1 MSPTPPSP
9 VDRRAFLKG
18 LAGLGGAAIAT
29 AYALPAW
36 AEGLFDGGILPLA
49 WRDQIGLQLF
59 TVRDKFPTD
68 YAGTLEAVAKIG
80 YKQVQPTM
88 NYGGK
93 SPTEVK
99 AILDQNGLTAPA
111 THVSP
116 PNGAG
121 FEKTLDAYAAMG
133 HKYTTV
139 NVGGE
144 RRGRG
149 AGAGR
154 GPETWPIYSGSG
166 AAGGRAP
173 GAAGLAAPA
182 SATDTTPSTSAP
194 ANAAPSAPALMSQRA
209 PAPAQTLDD
218 VKRTAAA
225 LNEAGRITRK
235 HGIKVIVH
243 NHTVE
248 FAPPPADG
256 SQRPYDVLLAETDP
270 ELVAMELDIGWAT
283 AAGAQPLELFKQAP
297 GRFEVWHVKD
307 MTGLAAL
314 NGKSMIERQ
323 RSAQIV
329 PVGQGEID
337 YKPIFAEAQPAGMKY
352 FFVEQDSAPQSGD
365 SLAAA
370 ATSYRALAA
379 LLA

>member
-1 MSPTPPSP
+1 MSPTPQ
-9 VDRRAFLKG
+9 DRRTFLRG
-18 LAGLGGAAIAT
+18 LAGIGGAALASV
-29 AYALPAW
+29 YALPAW
-36 AEGLFDGGILPLA
+36 AETLQGRVDGLLLPRA

-80 YKQVQPTM
+80 FKQVQPTM
-88 NYGGK
+88 SYAGK
-93 SPTEVK
+93 TPAEVK
-99 AILDQNGLTAPA
+99 AILDKTGLTAPA

-116 PNGAG
+116 PNGADL
-121 FEKTLDAYAAMG
+121 EKTLDDYAMMG

-144 RRGRG
+144 GRGRG
-149 AGAGR
+149 GPGGPGGPR
-154 GPETWPIYSGSG
+154 GPG
-166 AAGGRAP
+166 AP
-173 GAAGLAAPA
+173 GAAPAGAAPA
-182 SATDTTPSTSAP
+182 GPP
-194 ANAAPSAPALMSQRA
+194 PQRP
-209 PAPAQTLDD
+209 PAPPQTLDS

-225 LNEAGRITRK
+225 LNDAGRITQK

-248 FAPPPADG
+248 FGPLADS

-270 ELVAMELDIGWAT
+270 GLVAMELDIGWARV
-283 AAGAQPLELFKQAP
+283 AGADPLALFKQAP

-314 NGKSMIERQ
+314 DGKSMSERQ
-323 RSAQIV
+323 RAAQIV
-329 PVGQGEID
+329 PIGQGEID
-337 YKPIFAEAQPAGMKY
+337 YKTYFAQAAAAGLKY

-370 ATSYRALAA
+370 ATSYHALST

>member
-1 MSPTPPSP
+1 MSPTPPTP
-9 VDRRAFLKG
+9 VDRRAFLRG
-18 LAGLGGAAIAT
+18 LAGIGGAALTI

-36 AEGLFDGGILPLA
+36 AESLASRDGGLLLPLA

-59 TVRDKFPTD
+59 TVRDRFPTD

-80 YKQVQPTM
+80 FKQVQPTM

-93 SPTEVK
+93 SPAEVK
-99 AILDQNGLTAPA
+99 AILDRNGLTAPT

-116 PNGAG
+116 PNGPDL
-121 FEKTLDAYAAMG
+121 EKTLDDYASIG

-144 RRGRG
+144 GRGRRPSAARDSVG
-149 AGAGR
+149 
-154 GPETWPIYSGSG
+154 PIYSGSG

-173 GAAGLAAPA
+173 GAAPGSA
-182 SATDTTPSTSAP
+182 SATATGTATP
-194 ANAAPSAPALMSQRA
+194 ANGAPSATGPMPQRP
-209 PAPAQTLDD
+209 PAPPQTLEA

-225 LNEAGRITRK
+225 LNEAGRITQK

-248 FAPPPADG
+248 FGPLAD
-256 SQRPYDVLLAETDP
+256 SPLRPYDVLLTETDP
-270 ELVAMELDIGWAT
+270 SLVAMELDIGWAT
-283 AAGAQPLELFKQAP
+283 VAGAKALDLFKQAP

-307 MTGLAAL
+307 IAGLAAL
-314 NGKSMIERQ
+314 EGKSMSERQ
-323 RSAQIV
+323 RAAQIV

-337 YKPIFAEAQPAGMKY
+337 YKPIFAEAQSAGLKY
-352 FFVEQDSAPQSGD
+352 FYVEQDSAPQSGD

>member
-1 MSPTPPSP
+1 MSPSSP
-9 VDRRAFLKG
+9 QDRRAFLRG
-18 LAGLGGAAIAT
+18 LAGIGGAALAT
-29 AYALPAW
+29 AYAIPAW
-36 AEGLFDGGILPLA
+36 AESLESRLSGVLLPRA

-59 TVRDKFPTD
+59 TVRDRFPTD

-88 NYGGK
+88 SYAGK
-93 SPTEVK
+93 TPAEVK
-99 AILDQNGLTAPA
+99 AILDRTGLTAPA

-116 PNGAG
+116 PNGPD
-121 FEKTLDAYAAMG
+121 FEKTLDDYAMIG

-144 RRGRG
+144 GRGRPPAGPGGGRG
-149 AGAGR
+149 AGF
-154 GPETWPIYSGSG
+154 SGSG
-166 AAGGRAP
+166 AAGGTAP
-173 GAAGLAAPA
+173 GGAPA
-182 SATDTTPSTSAP
+182 GPMP
-194 ANAAPSAPALMSQRA
+194 QRP
-209 PAPAQTLDD
+209 PAPPQTLDA
-218 VKRTAAA
+218 VKRTADA
-225 LNEAGRITRK
+225 LNTAGRTTQK

-248 FAPPPADG
+248 FAPLADS

-270 ELVAMELDIGWAT
+270 ALVAMELDIGWAKV
-283 AAGAQPLELFKQAP
+283 AGADPIALFKQAP

-307 MTGLAAL
+307 MTGLATL
-314 NGKSMIERQ
+314 DGKSMSERQ
-323 RSAQIV
+323 RAAQIV
-329 PVGQGEID
+329 PIGQGEID
-337 YKPIFAEAQPAGMKY
+337 YKSIFAQAPAAGLKY

-370 ATSYRALAA
+370 ATSYRALSS

>member
-1 MSPTPPSP
+1 MSSKSSQ
-9 VDRRAFLKG
+9 DRRSFLRG
-18 LAGLGGAAIAT
+18 LAGIGGAALAT

-36 AEGLFDGGILPLA
+36 AETIEGRVDGLFLPQA
-49 WRDQIGLQLF
+49 WRAQIGLQLF
-59 TVRDKFPTD
+59 TVRDKFVTD

-80 YKQVQPTM
+80 FKQVQPTM

-93 SPTEVK
+93 TPAEVK
-99 AILDQNGLTAPA
+99 AILDKNGLTAPA

-116 PNGAG
+116 ANGPD
-121 FEKTLDAYAAMG
+121 FEKTLDDYAMIG

-139 NVGGE
+139 NTGGE
-144 RRGRG
+144 GRGRG

-154 GPETWPIYSGSG
+154 GTGTGPIYSGQG
-166 AAGGRAP
+166 AAGGTAP
-173 GAAGLAAPA
+173 GSAPA
-182 SATDTTPSTSAP
+182 AASASSATSAP
-194 ANAAPSAPALMSQRA
+194 APRPAP
-209 PAPAQTLDD
+209 PAQTLES

-225 LNEAGRITRK
+225 LNEAGRITQK

-248 FAPPPADG
+248 FGPLAD
-256 SQRPYDVLLAETDP
+256 SPLRPYDVLIAETDP
-270 ELVAMELDIGWAT
+270 SLVALELDIGWAT
-283 AAGAQPLELFKQAP
+283 VAGAKPLDLFKQAP

-314 NGKSMIERQ
+314 EGKSMSERQ
-323 RSAQIV
+323 RAAQIV
-329 PVGQGEID
+329 PIGQGEID
-337 YKPIFAEAQPAGMKY
+337 YKSIFAQASAAGMKH
-352 FFVEQDSAPQSGD
+352 FFVEQDSAPASGD

-370 ATSYRALAA
+370 AASYRALSS

>member
-1 MSPTPPSP
+1 MSQTPPSP
-9 VDRRAFLKG
+9 LDRRAFLRG
-18 LAGLGGAAIAT
+18 LAGLGGAALVT
-29 AYALPAW
+29 ANALPAW
-36 AEGLFDGGILPLA
+36 AESLESRANGLLLPQA

-59 TVRDKFPTD
+59 TVRDKFPSD
-68 YAGTLEAVAKIG
+68 YAGTLEAVARIG

-93 SPTEVK
+93 SPAEVK
-99 AILDQNGLTAPA
+99 AILDKNGLTAPA

-116 PNGAG
+116 PNGAD
-121 FEKTLDAYAAMG
+121 FEKTLDDYALMG

-139 NVGGE
+139 NTGGE
-144 RRGRG
+144 GRGR
-149 AGAGR
+149 
-154 GPETWPIYSGSG
+154 
-166 AAGGRAP
+166 
-173 GAAGLAAPA
+173 AAPA
-182 SATDTTPSTSAP
+182 AASGTAAARS
-194 ANAAPSAPALMSQRA
+194 APSAP
-209 PAPAQTLDD
+209 PAASSDS
-218 VKRTAAA
+218 VKRTADA
-225 LNEAGRITRK
+225 LNEAGRITQK

-248 FAPPPADG
+248 FAPLADS
-256 SQRPYDVLLAETDP
+256 SQHPYDILLAQLDP
-270 ELVAMELDIGWAT
+270 SLVAMELDIGWAT
-283 AAGAQPLELFKQAP
+283 VAGAKPLELFKQHP

-314 NGKSMIERQ
+314 EGKTESERQ
-323 RSAQIV
+323 RAAQIV

-337 YKPIFAEAQPAGMKY
+337 YKSIFAQAGVAGMKY

-370 ATSYRALAA
+370 ATSYRALSS

>member
-1 MSPTPPSP
+1 MSPTQ
-9 VDRRAFLKG
+9 DRRTFLRG
-18 LAGLGGAAIAT
+18 LAGIGGAAVASV
-29 AYALPAW
+29 YAIPAW
-36 AEGLFDGGILPLA
+36 AESLQGRVDGLVLAHA

-80 YKQVQPTM
+80 FKQVQPTM
-88 NYGGK
+88 SYAGK
-93 SPTEVK
+93 TPAEVK
-99 AILDQNGLTAPA
+99 AILDRTGLTAPA

-116 PNGAG
+116 PNGPDL
-121 FEKTLDAYAAMG
+121 EKTLDDYASIG

-144 RRGRG
+144 GRGRPAPA
-149 AGAGR
+149 AGGGQA
-154 GPETWPIYSGSG
+154 PTYSGSG
-166 AAGGRAP
+166 AAGGTAP
-173 GAAGLAAPA
+173 GAAPGAAPA
-182 SATDTTPSTSAP
+182 GPRP
-194 ANAAPSAPALMSQRA
+194 ER
-209 PAPAQTLDD
+209 PAQTLDS
-218 VKRTAAA
+218 VKRTAEA
-225 LNEAGRITRK
+225 LNAAGRITQK

-248 FAPPPADG
+248 FGPLADS

-270 ELVAMELDIGWAT
+270 SLVAMELDIGWARV
-283 AAGAQPLELFKQAP
+283 AGADPLALFKQAP

-314 NGKSMIERQ
+314 EGKSMGERQ
-323 RSAQIV
+323 RAAQIV
-329 PVGQGEID
+329 PIGQGEID
-337 YKPIFAEAQPAGMKY
+337 YKTYFAQAPAAGLKY
-352 FFVEQDSAPQSGD
+352 FFVEQESAPQSGD

-370 ATSYRALAA
+370 ATSYRALST

>member
-1 MSPTPPSP
+1 MSQTPPLP
-9 VDRRAFLKG
+9 VDRRAFLRG
-18 LAGLGGAAIAT
+18 LAGLGGAALAT

-36 AEGLFDGGILPLA
+36 AESLESGANGLLLPQA

-59 TVRDKFPTD
+59 TVRDRFPAD

-93 SPTEVK
+93 TPAEVK
-99 AILDQNGLTAPA
+99 AILDKNGLTAPA

-116 PNGAG
+116 QNGPD
-121 FEKTLDAYAAMG
+121 FEKTLDGYAAMG

-144 RRGRG
+144 GRGRG
-149 AGAGR
+149 AGAGA
-154 GPETWPIYSGSG
+154 G
-166 AAGGRAP
+166 AGG
-173 GAAGLAAPA
+173 AAPA
-182 SATDTTPSTSAP
+182 SAPGAAVATGASAASGAAAATAPMPQRP
-194 ANAAPSAPALMSQRA
+194 A
-209 PAPAQTLDD
+209 APAQTLDS
-218 VKRTAAA
+218 VKRTADA
-225 LNEAGRITRK
+225 LNAAGRITQK

-248 FAPPPADG
+248 FAPLADS

-270 ELVAMELDIGWAT
+270 SLVAMELDIGWAT
-283 AAGAQPLELFKQAP
+283 VAGADPLALFKQAP
-297 GRFEVWHVKD
+297 GRFEAWHVKD
-307 MTGLAAL
+307 MKGLAAL
-314 NGKSMIERQ
+314 AGKSMSERQ
-323 RSAQIV
+323 RAAQIV
-329 PVGQGEID
+329 PVGEGEID
-337 YKPIFAEAQPAGMKY
+337 YKSIFAQARLAGMKY

-370 ATSYRALAA
+370 ATSYRALSS

>member
-1 MSPTPPSP
+1 MSPTSP
-9 VDRRAFLKG
+9 QDRRTFLRG
-18 LAGLGGAAIAT
+18 LAGIGGAALAS
-29 AYALPAW
+29 AYAIPAW
-36 AEGLFDGGILPLA
+36 AESLESRAGGLLLPQA

-80 YKQVQPTM
+80 FKQVQPTM
-88 NYGGK
+88 SYAGK
-93 SPTEVK
+93 TPAEVK

-116 PNGAG
+116 PNGAD
-121 FEKTLDAYAAMG
+121 FEKTLDDYAMIG

-144 RRGRG
+144 GRGRG
-149 AGAGR
+149 GR
-154 GPETWPIYSGSG
+154 PAS
-166 AAGGRAP
+166 AASAP
-173 GAAGLAAPA
+173 TSASSAPAAAPA
-182 SATDTTPSTSAP
+182 GPPT
-194 ANAAPSAPALMSQRA
+194 QRP
-209 PAPAQTLDD
+209 PAPPQTIDS
-218 VKRTAAA
+218 VKRTAQA
-225 LNEAGRITRK
+225 LNDAGRITQK

-248 FAPPPADG
+248 FGPLAD
-256 SQRPYDVLLAETDP
+256 STQRPYDVLLAETDP
-270 ELVAMELDIGWAT
+270 SLVAMELDVGWAKV
-283 AAGAQPLELFKQAP
+283 AGADPFALFKQAP

-314 NGKSMIERQ
+314 EGKSMSERQ
-323 RSAQIV
+323 RAAQIV
-329 PVGQGEID
+329 PIGQGEID
-337 YKPIFAEAQPAGMKY
+337 YKSIFAQSSAAGLKY
-352 FFVEQDSAPQSGD
+352 FFVEQDSAPASGD

-370 ATSYRALAA
+370 ATSYRALST